1 MKKHIVFFVMLCL
14 MLGIVVG
21 CQDNTQVVN
30 LYLDDDGDTT
40 TLYSDPADGNSG
52 SSGGQGSSGNQGT
65 EESSYVSVE
74 VVSGSHSRDSATV
87 DGKYWSST
95 GDLGL
100 KVFLRDLA
108 TGRHCSIAGSS
119 IACTRTSLLTNSLF
133 SYVYSDPEPVVYFR
147 KKDFNVASG
156 EVHKYCIYVVDQ
168 NGKKLPQ
175 CREFVVYMRLK

>member
-65 EESSYVSVE
+65 EESSY
-74 VVSGSHSRDSATV
+74 
-87 DGKYWSST
+87 
-95 GDLGL
+95 L
-100 KVFLRDLA
+100 
-108 TGRHCSIAGSS
+108 
-119 IACTRTSLLTNSLF
+119 CTLLFPSLFFWFILYPFPFISSLLKFL
-133 SYVYSDPEPVVYFR
+133 
-147 KKDFNVASG
+147 
-156 EVHKYCIYVVDQ
+156 
-168 NGKKLPQ
+168 L
-175 CREFVVYMRLK
+175 